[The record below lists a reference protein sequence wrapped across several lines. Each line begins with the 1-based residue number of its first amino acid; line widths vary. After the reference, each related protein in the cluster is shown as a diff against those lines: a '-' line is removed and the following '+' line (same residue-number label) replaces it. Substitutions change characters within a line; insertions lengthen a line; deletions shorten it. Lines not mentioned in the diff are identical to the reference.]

1 MNEKILII
9 DDDIQILTML
19 DTILSAEEYEVTRAE
34 SGQEAVK
41 LFKSEPFDLVIT
53 DMSMPGMGG
62 LEVLEKIKHF
72 DGNIE
77 VIITLFNLTLQQNIA
92 ITDAATVIHFPD

>member
-41 LFKSEPFDLVIT
+41 LFKSEPFDA
-53 DMSMPGMGG
+53 GHHRHEYARHGG
-62 LEVLEKIKHF
+62 IRSIRK
-72 DGNIE
+72 D
-77 VIITLFNLTLQQNIA
+77 
-92 ITDAATVIHFPD
+92 